1 MKKSRFKIPLYYYIY
16 EIYSRAR
23 KKIQKSVA
31 LYLKVCYYLKGSLA
45 MMCEV
50 AGTPKFVV
58 IDGVSEVLAR
68 SKSKP
73 EN

>member
-1 MKKSRFKIPLYYYIY
+1 
-16 EIYSRAR
+16 
-23 KKIQKSVA
+23 
-31 LYLKVCYYLKGSLA
+31 

-73 EN
+73 QRIRRKEKFNNGKNKEN

>member
-1 MKKSRFKIPLYYYIY
+1 
-16 EIYSRAR
+16 
-23 KKIQKSVA
+23 
-31 LYLKVCYYLKGSLA
+31 

-58 IDGVSEVLAR
+58 INGGSEVLAR

-73 EN
+73 RIRRKEKINNGKNKKD